1 MVVVLAVA
9 AVSMEEDSVVV
20 FMAAASAVAVL
31 QAESACAAVESALA
45 ERASQVAFGTLLA
58 RDCASLHL
66 GVHHIDNLSIL
77 DDLADP

>member
-1 MVVVLAVA
+1 MAVEAVSVAVASMVVVVAV
-9 AVSMEEDSVVV
+9 VSMGEDSVVG
-20 FMAAASAVAVL
+20 FMAAA
-31 QAESACAAVESALA
+31 SALA

-58 RDCASLHL
+58 QDPAFLHL